1 MSDTNTPIETKS
13 NAGVWILT
21 TILGFIVAGIFIF
34 LWSGERKAK
43 EEVILVNTQLSQE
56 MEGMNQALSGYI
68 DGATNDLRSDF
79 QEMLATYDALIEKDA
94 TKADSLNA
102 QKAKISQLLEELN
115 DTKKRSYR
123 QINKLKTENEA
134 LRGIMKGYLYQIDS
148 LNTLNFNLTTRL
160 DETSNQLSVTQQ
172 ERDEL
177 AETAARTQALVAA
190 GAKLSAYN
198 FNCFAYRFKVGGG
211 DIDETNRARR
221 ADGFKAEFTVSANKI
236 AEAGNKMIYIQVI
249 DPNGNVIYTRSN
261 NTTSADGKTILY
273 SDKREINYQKQAID
287 VAIVFNLQGK
297 EIDKGN
303 YTIKVYADGTLIGKD
318 SITLK

>member
-1 MSDTNTPIETKS
+1 MSDINESTEKKS

-34 LWSGERKAK
+34 LWSGEQQAK
-43 EEVILVNTQLSQE
+43 EEVILANTQLKQE
-56 MEGMNQALSGYI
+56 MEDMNQALSGYI

-102 QKAKISQLLEELN
+102 QKARISELLEELN
-115 DTKKRSYR
+115 NTKRRSYS
-123 QINKLKTENEA
+123 QINKLKTENET

-148 LNTLNFNLTTRL
+148 LNTLNLNLTTRL
-160 DETSNQLSVTQQ
+160 DETSNQLSATQL

-177 AETAARTQALVAA
+177 AETAAKTQALVAA

-211 DIDETNRARR
+211 DIDETIRARR
-221 ADGFKAEFTVSANKI
+221 ADGFKAEFTIGENKI
-236 AEAGNKMIYIQVI
+236 AEAGNKMIYIQVV
-249 DPNGNVIYTRSN
+249 DPNGNVIYTRAN
-261 NTTSADGKTILY
+261 NTTNADGKTILY